1 MCRRFTMLTFPETL
15 EVIRCLDQQ
24 EPCTMMPSWPI
35 DKPLERS
42 TSIYPPLSR
51 DLLERAGGKPRTDAL
66 PGSRVDVI
74 VAHDADTTHLT
85 LPEAEKHAHGS
96 WGVRLNEARLFDG
109 PESESDMARPAQD
122 APLRTPSQNSRF
134 ATAQIAWGFKPER
147 EARLLYNTR
156 VESAL
161 SVPLWRDAA
170 ERRRCLIP
178 TWGFFETHVRAFGF
192 SMHEQRIKRQV
203 YHFYKQPYPLTLLA
217 GIFEYGRFSILT
229 TDAPG
234 GFADIHNRMP
244 VVIDASDALQWLNGG
259 IGSLKLPASDMKAVP
274 LYAENDE
281 GGEQLSLFL
290 C

>member
-15 EVIRCLDQQ
+15 EVIRCLDRQ
-24 EPCTMMPSWPI
+24 EPCTMTPSWPL

-51 DLLERAGGKPRTDAL
+51 DPLERAGKKPRTDAL

-74 VAHDADTTHLT
+74 VASSADTAHLE
-85 LPEAEKHAHGS
+85 LPDTEKHTHGK
-96 WGVRLNEARLFDG
+96 WGIRLNEANLFGG
-109 PESESDMARPAQD
+109 PESESDATNQTQNT
-122 APLRTPSQNSRF
+122 PLRMPYQESRF
-134 ATAQIAWGFKPER
+134 ATAQIAWGFKRSR

-161 SVPLWRDAA
+161 SAPLWRDAA
-170 ERRRCLIP
+170 EHRRCLIP
-178 TWGFFETHVRAFGF
+178 TWGFFETHARTYGF
-192 SMHEQRIKRQV
+192 NIHEQRIKRQV
-203 YHFYKQPYPLTLLA
+203 YHFYKQPCPLTLLA
-217 GIFEYGRFSILT
+217 GIFEYGRFSVLT
-229 TDAPG
+229 TDAPD

-244 VVIDASDALQWLNGG
+244 VVVDESDAWQWLSSG
-259 IGSLKLPASDMKAVP
+259 IRSLRLPASNIEAVP

-281 GGEQLSLFL
+281 AGEQLSLFL